1 MMLPRPAAREHRRH
15 AVIKPLL
22 IAAALLVAAPG
33 ARAQETLLRLSETA
47 ERVVRAD
54 QLVAVLRAQATGGS
68 VAAVQEQ
75 VNRQVA
81 AALERA
87 RAVPGVTVSTHGY
100 WTGRSGER
108 RETWQASQE
117 IRLTATEASAALLDL
132 AGSLQAQGLAVA
144 GLSYEV
150 SRGLARRER
159 EEATAEAL
167 RGLTERA
174 ERLAGVMG
182 MSFVGFREVRVD
194 TSRFMP
200 APRAMAAPMAAD
212 AARTPPSAEP
222 ADMPITATVEGDA
235 ILKPR

>member
-1 MMLPRPAAREHRRH
+1 
-15 AVIKPLL
+15 VIRPLL
-22 IAAALLVAAPG
+22 LAAALLLAAPG

-54 QLVAVLRAQATGGS
+54 QLVAVLRAQASGGS
-68 VAAVQEQ
+68 VTAVQEQ

-81 AALERA
+81 AAIERA
-87 RAVPGVTVSTHGY
+87 RTVPGVTVSTRGY
-100 WTGRSGER
+100 WTGRAGDR
-108 RETWQASQE
+108 RDQWQASQE
-117 IRLTATEASAALLDL
+117 LRLSATEASAALLDL
-132 AGSLQAQGLAVA
+132 AGALQAQGLAVA

-150 SRGLARRER
+150 SRALARRER

-182 MSFVGFREVRVD
+182 MSFAGFREVRVD
-194 TSRFMP
+194 APRFVP
-200 APRAMAAPMAAD
+200 APRAMAAPMAA
-212 AARTPPSAEP
+212 AAAPTPPSAEP
-222 ADMPITATVEGDA
+222 ADVPITATVEGDA